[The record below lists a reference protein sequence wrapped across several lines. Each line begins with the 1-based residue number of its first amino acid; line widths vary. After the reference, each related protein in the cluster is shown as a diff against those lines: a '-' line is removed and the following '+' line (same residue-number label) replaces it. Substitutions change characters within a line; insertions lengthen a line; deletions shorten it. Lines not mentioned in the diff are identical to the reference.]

1 MINLMQIMQLMQ
13 GGMDPSRMLQQM
25 IGSDPRANMA
35 LQLLQGKN
43 QAQLRQMA
51 QNMAQQRGMSLDQ
64 LAEQF
69 GLRLPK

>member
-1 MINLMQIMQLMQ
+1 
-13 GGMDPSRMLQQM
+13 
-25 IGSDPRANMA
+25 MA

-64 LAEQF
+64 LAGQF

>member
-25 IGSDPRANMA
+25 IGRDPRANMA
-35 LQLLQGKN
+35 MRLLQGKN

-64 LAEQF
+64 LADQF